1 MKSEMKSENKVLVMF
16 RVSEDVASAMD
27 AVSNEEFI
35 TRSDV
40 ARRAIVFDL
49 RRRGLLA
56 AGEREAV
63 HA

>member
-1 MKSEMKSENKVLVMF
+1 VQSANKVLVMF

-49 RRRGLLA
+49 RKRGLLA
-56 AGEREAV
+56 AAERETV